1 MKRKIAMLAVLVIL
15 ALAGTGLAGDGL
27 VRLRSGSDVATTA
40 GRLEKALAARGLT
53 LFARIDHRAGA
64 LKAGRKLR
72 PTELF
77 IFGNPKAGTAL
88 MRCGQTVG
96 IDLPLKILLY
106 EDEQGQTWIV
116 YNDPG
121 WLAGRHGLNDCGA
134 NVIARITAG
143 LAGIA
148 HAAAGD

>member
-1 MKRKIAMLAVLVIL
+1 MKTRIAVVIVLVIL
-15 ALAGTGLAGDGL
+15 VLANTGQAGDGL
-27 VRLRSGSDVATTA
+27 VRLRSGADVATT
-40 GRLEKALAARGLT
+40 GSRLEKALAAKGLT

-64 LKAGRKLR
+64 LKAGQELR

-77 IFGNPKAGTAL
+77 VFGNPKAGTAL
-88 MRCGQTVG
+88 MRCDQTMG

-106 EDEQGQTWIV
+106 EDEQRQTWIV

-121 WLAGRHGLNDCGA
+121 WLARRHGLNDCGA
-134 NVIARITAG
+134 KVVARISAA

-148 HAAAGD
+148 RAAAGD